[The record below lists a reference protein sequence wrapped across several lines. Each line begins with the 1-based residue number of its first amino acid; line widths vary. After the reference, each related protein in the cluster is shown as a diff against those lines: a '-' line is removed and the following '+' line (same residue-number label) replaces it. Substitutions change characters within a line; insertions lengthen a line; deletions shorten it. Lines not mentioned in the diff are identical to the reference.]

1 MTDNNSSRRLP
12 AASGWYWFR
21 DAASAVSRKPFNL
34 LAVTLFYLLVMG
46 FLSAIPY
53 AGIVFAA
60 LFMPFGTA
68 FIGRSTRTALQG
80 GDPRFAG
87 FKEVYSDP
95 HVRQNLLRIGFVYG
109 FVLITVNAL
118 YGLMAADSIALWKID
133 ANDRLDWA
141 SVQANIPWDAIIA
154 VMFVYIPGLMAVW
167 FAPLLATEKRMTWG
181 KAVFYSF
188 FGCLRNILPVIVLVM
203 LVAAVM
209 IGFGLIASMLIASFG
224 SADVVVTFI
233 VMPLGFL
240 LLTFVYSIYW
250 PMYASLFEDIR

>member
-95 HVRQNLLRIGFVYG
+95 HVRQNLLRIGG
-109 FVLITVNAL
+109 
-118 YGLMAADSIALWKID
+118 
-133 ANDRLDWA
+133 
-141 SVQANIPWDAIIA
+141 
-154 VMFVYIPGLMAVW
+154 
-167 FAPLLATEKRMTWG
+167 
-181 KAVFYSF
+181 
-188 FGCLRNILPVIVLVM
+188 IVLP
-203 LVAAVM
+203 ARC
-209 IGFGLIASMLIASFG
+209 G
-224 SADVVVTFI
+224 
-233 VMPLGFL
+233 
-240 LLTFVYSIYW
+240 
-250 PMYASLFEDIR
+250 R

>member
-1 MTDNNSSRRLP
+1 MTDSNTSRRLP

-21 DAASAVSRKPFNL
+21 DAATAVGRKPLNL
-34 LAVTLFYLLVMG
+34 LAVTMLYLLIMG

-80 GDPRFAG
+80 GDPRLSELKAVFA
-87 FKEVYSDP
+87 DP
-95 HVRQNLLRIGFVYG
+95 VVRQNLMRIGFVYG
-109 FVLITVNAL
+109 FILITVNAL

-141 SVQANIPWDAIIA
+141 SVQANIPWNAIVA
-154 VMFVYIPGLMAVW
+154 VTVVYIPGLMAVW
-167 FAPLLATEKRMTWG
+167 FAPLLASEKRMSWG

-188 FGCLRNILPVIVLVM
+188 FGCLRNIIPVILLVL
-203 LVAAVM
+203 LVGAMIVAFGLLASALIAAFGSTDAAV
-209 IGFGLIASMLIASFG
+209 
-224 SADVVVTFI
+224 TFV
-233 VMPLGFL
+233 VMPLAFMM
-240 LLTFVYSIYW
+240 LTLVYSVYW
-250 PMYASLFEDIR
+250 PMYASLFEDVR

>member
-1 MTDNNSSRRLP
+1 MTDSNTSRRLP

-21 DAASAVSRKPFNL
+21 DAATAVGRKPLNL
-34 LAVTLFYLLVMG
+34 LAVTMLYLLIMG

-80 GDPRFAG
+80 GDPRLSELKAVFA
-87 FKEVYSDP
+87 DP
-95 HVRQNLLRIGFVYG
+95 VVRQNLMRIGFVYG
-109 FVLITVNAL
+109 FILITVNAL

-141 SVQANIPWDAIIA
+141 SVQANIPWDAIVA
-154 VMFVYIPGLMAVW
+154 VTVVYIPGLMAVW
-167 FAPLLATEKRMTWG
+167 FAPLLASEKRMSWG

-188 FGCLRNILPVIVLVM
+188 FGCLRNIIPVICLCC
-203 LVAAVM
+203 LWA
-209 IGFGLIASMLIASFG
+209 
-224 SADVVVTFI
+224 
-233 VMPLGFL
+233 P
-240 LLTFVYSIYW
+240 
-250 PMYASLFEDIR
+250 